1 MSNWMMFLSRN
12 RRLSVVPEQ
21 SEENIKWHNFWIRLS
36 SDRDK
41 KWGRRKRRV
50 YLEVDDKAEKLEI

>member
-36 SDRDK
+36 LDRDK
-41 KWGRRKRRV
+41 KMGTPQV
-50 YLEVDDKAEKLEI
+50 EVDDKAEKLKI